1 MNVATEQLERVVA
14 LLTIGLAVALERGK
28 VTTAEANQILFS
40 PHAMAMLR
48 SAGVRESVV
57 DLVHAGTEIEDIEFS
72 LPGRMPHNLHLL
84 VAEAVACLETCEKY
98 NFNADKWIV
107 RLLGEVPPKAEADG
121 KGGG

>member
-1 MNVATEQLERVVA
+1 MKVSTEQLERVVA

-40 PHAMAMLR
+40 PHAMTLLR

-72 LPGRMPHNLHLL
+72 LPGRLPHNLHLL
-84 VAEAVACLETCEKY
+84 VADAISCLETCDRY
-98 NFNADKWIV
+98 DFNAEKWIAQ
-107 RLLGEVPPKAEADG
+107 LLGRLPPRADADDDA
-121 KGGG
+121 